1 MNTYTHKE
9 LVELMRKQITTS
21 PKKAIAALLRIYENQ
36 RVDEKSYHSVYYKN
50 GIGFKPQDVKVLSSM
65 AEQAIHNKKM
75 GKENLLTE
83 KQVNWLLKLIAK
95 YAGQLVEGSIA
106 EGKILKLKKG
116 EYINLSNFLNKIKDT
131 LSQYGYD
138 YSTSFKRTCN
148 DDFYCFSCLNF
159 GDKCS
164 SVYVSGNVR
173 TDYLAIEYDNV
184 VYSFLPSGKHSFSV
198 NTISYKAEDIDK
210 FNFKNL
216 SQWAEAQFN
225 LLQLYKKCEKEKLM
239 NKKLSNMK
247 KDF

>member
-1 MNTYTHKE
+1 MKRNEYKE
-9 LVELMRKQITTS
+9 
-21 PKKAIAALLRIYENQ
+21 
-36 RVDEKSYHSVYYKN
+36 
-50 GIGFKPQDVKVLSSM
+50 
-65 AEQAIHNKKM
+65 
-75 GKENLLTE
+75 
-83 KQVNWLLKLIAK
+83 
-95 YAGQLVEGSIA
+95 
-106 EGKILKLKKG
+106 
-116 EYINLSNFLNKIKDT
+116 LSNFLNKIKDT
-131 LSQYGYD
+131 LSKYGYD
-138 YSTSFKRTCN
+138 YHTSFKCTCN

-164 SVYVSGNVR
+164 SIFVSGNVR

-225 LLQLYKKCEKEKLM
+225 LLQLYKKCEKEKLVN
-239 NKKLSNMK
+239 NKLANIK

>member
-1 MNTYTHKE
+1 MKRNEYT
-9 LVELMRKQITTS
+9 
-21 PKKAIAALLRIYENQ
+21 
-36 RVDEKSYHSVYYKN
+36 
-50 GIGFKPQDVKVLSSM
+50 
-65 AEQAIHNKKM
+65 
-75 GKENLLTE
+75 
-83 KQVNWLLKLIAK
+83 
-95 YAGQLVEGSIA
+95 
-106 EGKILKLKKG
+106 
-116 EYINLSNFLNKIKDT
+116 NLSNFLNKIKDT

-173 TDYLAIEYDNV
+173 TDYLSIEYDTM
-184 VYSFLPSGKHSFSV
+184 VYSFLPSGKHSFSIH
-198 NTISYKAEDIDK
+198 TASYNVEDIDK
-210 FNFKNL
+210 FNFQIL